1 MRRAIELIASLR
13 QRLGPALD
21 SRLVLAVLPLFPLA
35 FLLPWLGREL
45 HSELSAPL
53 FRDAAMM
60 QYTGWCIRHG
70 MRLYQDAATPDGPF
84 IHFFHALLQVF
95 WGITDQ
101 GARRGDLLV
110 QVVGAT
116 LFGAAIAPRP
126 SDTRSRVTVVT
137 VWALLGAIAWLSW
150 YLTGGWEHTVQRDP
164 YYALF
169 GYVGMALLYTSSRF
183 GRRMAL
189 VASFAGGALVAS
201 QLFGR
206 QSGIIYPAMALLGL
220 LAEGSKSPLWKQRLV
235 AGFAGASVAIAGML
249 LAVVTLGSWQGFLFW
264 YFRVP
269 VDLYRFIGS
278 QPFSHL
284 YTHVYLRQ
292 LIISVGIAA
301 GVIIAIGRKLLPV
314 QAVGFALAPF
324 LFIVAACFAGKGWV
338 NHAQQTVAAE
348 NLVILLL
355 LSAAWERGLEREAW
369 SGRQAALGMILL
381 GALFAR
387 VVTDLRASSFNAPPL
402 YTATHMGAARLAEDL
417 ARYTGPD
424 DRVFYY
430 AHEMHGLLLA
440 ERKTAVPE
448 ISDQVLN
455 FDAWLF
461 HSPPWEELSDQE
473 MATFERTQAVL
484 SADACG
490 RLLNDPPAAVVSA
503 PNDLHIFSVMSFEE
517 DLQTICPAFV
527 PLLAST
533 YRMHTVAGYH
543 VFLRRDHASPVETLL
558 EK

>member
-1 MRRAIELIASLR
+1 MHRAGELLSTLRR
-13 QRLGPALD
+13 RLAPAFD
-21 SRLVLAVLPLFPLA
+21 ARRLLVVLPLLPLV
-35 FLLPWLGREL
+35 FLLPWLTREL
-45 HSELSAPL
+45 NVELSAPL

-70 MRLYQDAATPDGPF
+70 MRLYEDAATPDGPF

-95 WGITDQ
+95 WGISDE

-110 QVVGAT
+110 QLVGAM

-126 SDTRSRVTVVT
+126 TDTRSRAAIVT
-137 VWALLGAIAWLSW
+137 VWALLGAFAWLSW

-164 YYALF
+164 YNALF
-169 GYVGMALLYTSSRF
+169 GYLGMALLYTSSRF
-183 GRRMAL
+183 GQRMAL
-189 VASFAGGALVAS
+189 TLAFVGGALATS

-235 AGFAGASVAIAGML
+235 AGFTGAGVAIAGML
-249 LAVVTLGSWQGFLFW
+249 VAVVTYGSWQGFLFW

-269 VDLYRFIGS
+269 LDIYRFIGS
-278 QPFSHL
+278 QPFSYL

-301 GVIIAIGRKLLPV
+301 GVIIAIGRRLLPV

-324 LFIVAACFAGKGWV
+324 LFLMAACFAGKGWI
-338 NHAQQTVAAE
+338 NHVQQTVAAE
-348 NLVILLL
+348 NLVILLA

-387 VVTDLRASSFNAPPL
+387 VVTDLRTSSFNAPPL
-402 YTATHMGAARLAEDL
+402 YTATHLGAERLAEDL
-417 ARYTGPD
+417 ARSTAPD

-430 AHEMHGLLLA
+430 AHELHGLLFA
-440 ERKTAVPE
+440 ERKTALPE

-461 HSPPWEELSDQE
+461 HAPPWEPPSDAE
-473 MATFERTQAVL
+473 MATFERTQAL
-484 SADACG
+484 ISRDACG

-503 PNDLHIFSVMSFEE
+503 PNDLHTFSVMSFEI

-527 PLLAST
+527 PLLTSQ
-533 YRMHTVAGYH
+533 YRMHKVAGYQ
-543 VFLRRDHASPVETLL
+543 VFLRRDHASPVETPPGR
-558 EK
+558 